1 MMTTCS
7 ENRPEACE
15 AESENGS
22 TNAVQLGQVNDFM
35 DYCLVPDDPALKRSV
50 ALEIVGLLGVDPDI
64 VHKAEELLNV

>member
-35 DYCLVPDDPALKRSV
+35 DGKSF
-50 ALEIVGLLGVDPDI
+50 
-64 VHKAEELLNV
+64 KELMDEFRFAD